1 MAGHCTMG
9 QQGCVPLG
17 RHLVLHNI
25 TFLNHNKK
33 VIFGS
38 RSIRF
43 IVRCNGKQIMC
54 KEYTLITDGKFVDFS
69 VVRYANNVILTLT
82 FTIR

>member
-1 MAGHCTMG
+1 M
-9 QQGCVPLG
+9 
-17 RHLVLHNI
+17 
-25 TFLNHNKK
+25 K